1 MFVCSRC
8 RDLSINQYCSRY
20 ILPMVNWG
28 DGETAGLRQFDNW
41 CAAALAEALD
51 ITIYVHD
58 IQAAKYNDPHNPGHA
73 DRPVARL
80 LRRRCHYDVV
90 YT

>member
-8 RDLSINQYCSRY
+8 EGLTVGQFCSCY

-28 DGETAGLRQFDNW
+28 DGETAGLRQFDEW
-41 CAAALAEALD
+41 CAAAVAEALD
-51 ITIYVHD
+51 ITVFVHD
-58 IQAAKYNDPHNPGHA
+58 IREHVSQYNAAPA
-73 DRPVARL
+73 DRPVVRL
-80 LRRRCHYDVV
+80 LRRGCHYDVV

>member
-8 RDLSINQYCSRY
+8 DGLTVGQFCHCY

-28 DGETAGLRQFDNW
+28 DGETAGLRQFDDW
-41 CAAALAEALD
+41 CAAALAAALD
-51 ITIYVHD
+51 VTVFVHD
-58 IQAAKYNDPHNPGHA
+58 IEAVQRNDPHNAGHA
-73 DRPVARL
+73 DRPVVRL
-80 LRRRCHYDVV
+80 LRRGCHYVVV